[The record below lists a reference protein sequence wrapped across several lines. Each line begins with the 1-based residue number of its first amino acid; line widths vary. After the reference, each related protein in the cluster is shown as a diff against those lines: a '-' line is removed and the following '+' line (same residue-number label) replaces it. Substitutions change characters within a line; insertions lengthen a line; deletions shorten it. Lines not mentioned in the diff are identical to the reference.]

1 MDFDGENS
9 GPLHWRLELHPI
21 ARLWRRKSSVHQGQ
35 QPRPPW
41 RRRSAHGSLA
51 SAVTTRTSQLSPN
64 HVQTC
69 SYQGHSRSLSSL
81 SRSISL
87 EFHRHPYST
96 LGFEIILLSLS
107 RSLSRSLVPSR
118 ADWRLHFRT
127 SYYSTFQM
135 LFSNW
140 LHATARKRAQPCP
153 PLACQTWL
161 QERLPCIWYHIN
173 TSCPTIHTQ

>member
-1 MDFDGENS
+1 MIIHDNPPYLMDFDGENS

-107 RSLSRSLVPSR
+107 LVLSLALSFPLGLTDDCISGPLTIVRFKCSFPIGYTLLLAREPSLV
-118 ADWRLHFRT
+118 RL
-127 SYYSTFQM
+127 
-135 LFSNW
+135 
-140 LHATARKRAQPCP
+140 
-153 PLACQTWL
+153 
-161 QERLPCIWYHIN
+161 
-173 TSCPTIHTQ
+173 